1 MSCLKIVPEP
11 YLNPDALDVL
21 IHHYVFRK
29 AKLIGG
35 LSVDPYHAAEQM
47 HLVKELWG
55 QTGGKQ
61 LRHFILSFNDK
72 ESSLVFDPSSLLM
85 GSYGVCEYYSNEF
98 QIVFGIHR
106 GRTWHIHF
114 VMNTVSF
121 LTGKRCPNKE
131 SDDIALKHHI
141 LTMPYFLPTEHIEIY
156 YK

>member
-35 LSVDPYHAAEQM
+35 LSVDSYHAAEQM

-61 LRHFILSFNDK
+61 LRHFIEL
-72 ESSLVFDPSSLLM
+72 
-85 GSYGVCEYYSNEF
+85 
-98 QIVFGIHR
+98 
-106 GRTWHIHF
+106 
-114 VMNTVSF
+114 
-121 LTGKRCPNKE
+121 
-131 SDDIALKHHI
+131 
-141 LTMPYFLPTEHIEIY
+141 
-156 YK
+156 